1 MMLRRWDPFSEWNRT
16 MAWMWERHP
25 RRAFQRS
32 QKEKQILELDVYQ
45 NPESLTVKANLPNI
59 KSGELEITITGGSLF
74 IEAETKYGPGEL
86 DQEYLLRERRH
97 SSFTRMLQLP
107 SSLDME
113 KAEAHFENAVLTIII
128 PKFEETKAKSIRVN
142 VQNK

>member
-1 MMLRRWDPFSEWNRT
+1 VQWSGCGG
-16 MAWMWERHP
+16 RHP
-25 RRAFQRS
+25 RRTFQRS
-32 QKEKQILELDVYQ
+32 QREKQIPELAVYQ
-45 NPESLTVKANLPNI
+45 NQESLTVEANLPNI
-59 KSGELEITITGGSLF
+59 KPGELEITITGSSLL
-74 IEAETKYGPGEL
+74 IKAETKYGTGEA

-128 PKFEETKAKSIRVN
+128 PKFEEMKAKSIRVN
-142 VQNK
+142 VENR